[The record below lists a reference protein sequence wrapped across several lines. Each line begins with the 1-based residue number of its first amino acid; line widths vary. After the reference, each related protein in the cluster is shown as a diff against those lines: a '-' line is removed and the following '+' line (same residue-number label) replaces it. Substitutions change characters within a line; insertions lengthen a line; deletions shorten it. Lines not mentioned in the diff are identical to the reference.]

1 MTISSTTRKAGPFI
15 GNGSA
20 SSFPFTFK
28 VFQAS
33 DLLVV
38 QLDTTFD
45 VESTLVLNTNYT
57 VSLNANQNTNPGG
70 TVTLSAGALAAGYT
84 LTITSD
90 IDNLQ
95 PTDLTNQGG
104 FYPTVINDAL
114 DRATIQI
121 QQLQVE
127 SDRSIKVPVSSTV
140 GTNLP
145 TPQANDLLGW
155 NGDASALVNV
165 DPGTLATVAA
175 YATAYADTFTADG
188 STVNW
193 TLTRDP
199 ATINNLDVS
208 IDGVTQVPNVDYTL
222 SGTTFSTTSTVSA
235 GRVIL
240 VKYREGL
247 PNMSGDSQDFR
258 YLPAGTGAVAT
269 TVQAKLRESVSV
281 KDFGAVG
288 DGVTDDTA
296 AIQAAIDSGAL
307 SVKFPSGTYMVDGNI
322 ELPLHVNLIGD
333 GYRVSTIESSSGVAS
348 ITISGGVLVDGTS
361 DHTIQDL
368 SLNNVIIRLFNYV
381 AWFRAISCSFVG
393 SGQTYQGIESFNA
406 VSGDDTRTDNVEIR
420 DCRFYG
426 LYFGI
431 ALYHPYNE
439 VTINGNYFST
449 IAKVAI
455 RMGTLDG
462 TELQNHAHI
471 YDNTIINIGAGA
483 LATYVAGILVD
494 GDNIEIHDNYLN
506 NIANSSYWE
515 VDGIYTKA
523 KKGHISNNIL
533 VNAGYRTA
541 IQNKQLGLNGP
552 ITTTSMQIT
561 GNQIYYDVSGTG
573 YSGSLSGVFN
583 GISNVYGGINI
594 VSDNTVVSDN
604 LIVGAGYPIY
614 NANSQAAWLYNNISI
629 INNTILRP
637 RGSTGIFLTGAGERW
652 TVEGNTIK
660 DPDKTLSG
668 HNATFAGISVLINNS
683 WYVTDAGTYWVAG
696 ETQYI
701 DRKITKLNVTNNDID
716 VSMSSASGIYG
727 LDFESRDS
735 WNGGAMP
742 TYPGSFDRLIVTNN
756 TVAAVNSGAGTG
768 YAFLAREEAARFVDC
783 YFDTKSTEYKTAPA
797 VPASSNYGAE
807 GYRTASASPV
817 GVLTP
822 FWVGDLV
829 LVTGGTWYK
838 STGLTSADWV
848 ALN

>member
-222 SGTTFSTTSTVSA
+222 SGTTFSTTSTIPS

-247 PNMSGDSQDFR
+247 PNMSADSQDVR
-258 YLPAGTGAVAT
+258 YVPAGTGAQTT
-269 TVQAKLRESVSV
+269 TVQAKLRETVSV

-296 AIQAAIDSGAL
+296 AIQAAIDAVNAAGGGSIFIPHATYILNARLYVKANVTLQGENKSFLKCTNASSGGDIGLHGDNVELNDLKIQIAGSQCLFLSAAVSNITIENCWLYDTGHTGIMFQANAAGCSNINIINNIISGGTYGVLFNSSLSGSGAQITGNMMYDNKCIEL
-307 SVKFPSGTYMVDGNI
+307 NTTGGAWTDTIISGNILDSSGSNGSTDAFAIGIAKGKKVLVYGNTIVDSYREAIHVEDDSTDIIIDSNDITTSSATEDGIRLLQVSGGTSRGHIVSNNKVRCTGTPSGNYGIRLVNDANGSVKNTLVQGNIVTNYATGMYTGAMTDGDVSGNLVRSCSTGISSYVPKGIVHDNVLDSCTTGLSCSYGTGFFGRHVFKGTAPTTLLSGAGSGIRGIQIDSSFSHTGGSTQYGNIIAAPSRYLGNASANCSLSANANIRSTVTQSLKWDGTTSTTTDNILVNNGGMSGGAVQVAGGYVQVGCYQNLGAQTINVSLELYGTYMV
-322 ELPLHVNLIGD
+322 
-333 GYRVSTIESSSGVAS
+333 
-348 ITISGGVLVDGTS
+348 
-361 DHTIQDL
+361 
-368 SLNNVIIRLFNYV
+368 
-381 AWFRAISCSFVG
+381 
-393 SGQTYQGIESFNA
+393 
-406 VSGDDTRTDNVEIR
+406 
-420 DCRFYG
+420 
-426 LYFGI
+426 
-431 ALYHPYNE
+431 
-439 VTINGNYFST
+439 
-449 IAKVAI
+449 
-455 RMGTLDG
+455 
-462 TELQNHAHI
+462 
-471 YDNTIINIGAGA
+471 
-483 LATYVAGILVD
+483 
-494 GDNIEIHDNYLN
+494 
-506 NIANSSYWE
+506 
-515 VDGIYTKA
+515 
-523 KKGHISNNIL
+523 
-533 VNAGYRTA
+533 
-541 IQNKQLGLNGP
+541 
-552 ITTTSMQIT
+552 
-561 GNQIYYDVSGTG
+561 
-573 YSGSLSGVFN
+573 
-583 GISNVYGGINI
+583 
-594 VSDNTVVSDN
+594 
-604 LIVGAGYPIY
+604 
-614 NANSQAAWLYNNISI
+614 
-629 INNTILRP
+629 
-637 RGSTGIFLTGAGERW
+637 
-652 TVEGNTIK
+652 
-660 DPDKTLSG
+660 
-668 HNATFAGISVLINNS
+668 
-683 WYVTDAGTYWVAG
+683 
-696 ETQYI
+696 
-701 DRKITKLNVTNNDID
+701 
-716 VSMSSASGIYG
+716 
-727 LDFESRDS
+727 
-735 WNGGAMP
+735 
-742 TYPGSFDRLIVTNN
+742 
-756 TVAAVNSGAGTG
+756 
-768 YAFLAREEAARFVDC
+768 
-783 YFDTKSTEYKTAPA
+783 
-797 VPASSNYGAE
+797 
-807 GYRTASASPV
+807 
-817 GVLTP
+817 
-822 FWVGDLV
+822 
-829 LVTGGTWYK
+829 
-838 STGLTSADWV
+838 
-848 ALN
+848 